1 VPGARPRPP
10 RHSAYLALALTLL
23 RQILTARSIIEVAIR
38 PLKYLTEQ
46 AEFLSTKPVRR
57 KRLAT
62 FPICMCLAAA
72 SPQSQV
78 AEWPHRPI
86 VIWYGEELTQ

>member
-1 VPGARPRPP
+1 VKPDAPRP
-10 RHSAYLALALTLL
+10 HDAYHVNGLASPITLL
-23 RQILTARSIIEVAIR
+23 RQILIARSIIEGAIR

-57 KRLAT
+57 KGLAT
-62 FPICMCLAAA
+62 FPIWMRLAAA

-78 AEWPHRPI
+78 AVWPNRPI
-86 VIWYGEELTQ
+86 VIW